1 MTRLINSINL
11 PAGRDGPSYA
21 MRERGFVFLSP
32 APVGRFPSTMLGIVR
47 EHTASGT
54 EAEHRENNYVWSDS
68 LIPLKSGTG
77 IPNQTNH
84 QSLTGPM
91 V

>member
-1 MTRLINSINL
+1 MLMVQ
-11 PAGRDGPSYA
+11 A
-21 MRERGFVFLSP
+21 MLCGKEGLFFLSP
-32 APVGRFPSTMLGIVR
+32 APVGRLRHPPSLLWSYGETGR
-47 EHTASGT
+47 EL
-54 EAEHRENNYVWSDS
+54 RENYYFWSDS